1 MMKKFFIGKN
11 TQFEYRQ
18 FFFEQH
24 SSLYCPRSF
33 LKEGRKM
40 KKETLSML
48 SGCVAFAMVFSLGA
62 PMAQAAAGNIDNAR
76 INGSWNY
83 SWTKSTASV
92 WARKP
97 AYTGYAQAC
106 QDGVCFTGHTTQRI
120 QSTTA
125 VAYGSASNHTDSARV
140 WG

>member
-1 MMKKFFIGKN
+1 MCIFYAQNDEKSFVGKN

-48 SGCVAFAMVFSLGA
+48 SGCA
-62 PMAQAAAGNIDNAR
+62 
-76 INGSWNY
+76 
-83 SWTKSTASV
+83 WTKSTASV

>member
-1 MMKKFFIGKN
+1 MKKGNAFYAFWMCGFCHGA
-11 TQFEYRQ
+11 QF
-18 FFFEQH
+18 
-24 SSLYCPRSF
+24 
-33 LKEGRKM
+33 
-40 KKETLSML
+40 
-48 SGCVAFAMVFSLGA
+48 GA

>member
-1 MMKKFFIGKN
+1 
-11 TQFEYRQ
+11 
-18 FFFEQH
+18 
-24 SSLYCPRSF
+24 
-33 LKEGRKM
+33 M

-48 SGCVAFAMVFSLGA
+48 SGCAAFAMVFSLGA

-92 WARKP
+92 WA
-97 AYTGYAQAC
+97 C